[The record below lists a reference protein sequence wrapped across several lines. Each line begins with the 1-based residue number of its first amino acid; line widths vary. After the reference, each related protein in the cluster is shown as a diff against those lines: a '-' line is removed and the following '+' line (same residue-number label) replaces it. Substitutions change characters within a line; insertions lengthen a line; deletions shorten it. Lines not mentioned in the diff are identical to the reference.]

1 MICQPTS
8 CQPKSS
14 ALLID
19 VNALNCRFNLG
30 TSKEFECWSGTCT
43 DRPQVVLKHQPLC
56 PGWEK
61 VPFFSWAQFF
71 FSFINIFRIQISF
84 SVINFPK
91 CVLISEGLFIWVLVR
106 ISPRHAPRHRRRIRI
121 LCLCSRVLTSP
132 RRASPSSSPTSV
144 LSARPHRCRLRLH
157 WPAASD

>member
-1 MICQPTS
+1 MNTITI
-8 CQPKSS
+8 
-14 ALLID
+14 LLSLWWSTKYVTVMKYFWCYCDEVLSI
-19 VNALNCRFNLG
+19 LL
-30 TSKEFECWSGTCT
+30 SGTCT

-132 RRASPSSSPTSV
+132 HRASPSSSPTSV